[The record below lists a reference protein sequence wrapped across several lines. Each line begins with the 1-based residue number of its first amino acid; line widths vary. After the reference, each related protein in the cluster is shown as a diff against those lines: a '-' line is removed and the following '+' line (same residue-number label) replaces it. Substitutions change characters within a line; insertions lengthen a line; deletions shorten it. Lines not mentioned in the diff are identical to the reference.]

1 MVRSEVDFVLNDIE
15 LLVARFQV
23 IILSIIKMLESVL
36 LLEEKKLN
44 QIQYD

>member
-1 MVRSEVDFVLNDIE
+1 MVRSEVDFVLIFIE
-15 LLVARFQV
+15 LLVALFQV
-23 IILSIIKMLESVL
+23 IILSIIKKLESVL